1 METGTILPFPAPDPW
16 EALEGMTAEELRAFR
31 ETLLRQRAEMDEGE
45 PDEADGDAYETW
57 AEAHEELEDLI
68 DEVTDRLEEE

>member
-1 METGTILPFPAPDPW
+1 METGKILPFPAPDPW

-31 ETLLRQRAEMDEGE
+31 EALLRLRTEMDGNE
-45 PDEADGDAYETW
+45 PDEADEETYETW